1 MYRGFNLHGLQKFE
15 RGVYEKRNNFRK
27 PIIALTGMPLHYPSD
42 GTGRDTY
49 IMYNQHTY
57 SVDEGGFGMVQNR
70 RRKNYLKSLRTYST
84 RDSIPKDDILR
95 SSQHRISPFNKPA
108 LQMLNATQSE
118 LNTRLARPKRTE
130 DPYK

>member
-1 MYRGFNLHGLQKFE
+1 
-15 RGVYEKRNNFRK
+15 
-27 PIIALTGMPLHYPSD
+27 
-42 GTGRDTY
+42 
-49 IMYNQHTY
+49 
-57 SVDEGGFGMVQNR
+57 MVQNR